1 MRPSD
6 KVWVVPRGYTP
17 QTGCEI
23 KGKVVLIEQY
33 GGGGSRARARA
44 PAPILPSTMLLTEA
58 GLSLLQEE
66 GSYLLLEANN

>member
-33 GGGGSRARARA
+33 GGGGTRAQA
-44 PAPILPSTMLLTEA
+44 PVAVPSTMLLTEA

-66 GSYLLLEANN
+66 GSYLLLEENN